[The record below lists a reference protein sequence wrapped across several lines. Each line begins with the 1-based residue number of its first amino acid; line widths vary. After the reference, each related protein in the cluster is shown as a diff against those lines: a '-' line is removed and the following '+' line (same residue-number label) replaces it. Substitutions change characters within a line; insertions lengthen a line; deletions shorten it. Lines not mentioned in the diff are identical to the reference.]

1 MREVMHVVKRLL
13 GIVVLPMLCACGSS
27 GLPKGHEIAS
37 STAPDGRSR
46 AFVWAVQMPDLLGAT
61 NSQVYEVW
69 IQMLGDDKPQQLIMK
84 ADRTE
89 GLVVTWKDSRELQV
103 CYGPSY
109 ITDFRNFFDY
119 ATQGSLH
126 LYHVEIALKGATT
139 LADCK

>member
-1 MREVMHVVKRLL
+1 MRVVKPLL

-27 GLPKGHEIAS
+27 GLQKGHEIAS
-37 STAPDGRSR
+37 LTAPDGRSR

-69 IQMLGDDKPQQLIMK
+69 IQILGDDKPQQLIMK

-89 GLVVTWKDSRELQV
+89 GLVVTWKDSGELQV

-119 ATQGSLH
+119 ATHGSLQ
-126 LYHVEIALKGATT
+126 LYHVEIALKRATR